1 MISRYLLDT
10 HILIWWLS
18 EPKKLSRHQAR
29 VLRKSMGRS
38 EPVGVSAI
46 TLVEIAVLLSSGR
59 RRVRGDVGELLGEI
73 GENPIFSILPLT
85 TEIAAEVAALG
96 PALRDPADR
105 TIIATARVHRLKLLT
120 ADQRMIDSMLAAVV
134 E

>member
-1 MISRYLLDT
+1 MTRYLLDT
-10 HILIWWLS
+10 HILVWWLS

-29 VLRKSMGRS
+29 VLRQAVRQS

-46 TLVEIAVLLSSGR
+46 TLLEIAVLLSSGR
-59 RRVRGDVGELLGEI
+59 HRIRAGVDELLDEI
-73 GENPIFSILPLT
+73 EHNPTFSILPLT
-85 TEIAAEVAALG
+85 TEIAAEVAAVG

-105 TIIATARVHRLKLLT
+105 TIVATARVHRLKLLT
-120 ADQRMIDSMLAAVV
+120 ADQRVIDSALAPVV